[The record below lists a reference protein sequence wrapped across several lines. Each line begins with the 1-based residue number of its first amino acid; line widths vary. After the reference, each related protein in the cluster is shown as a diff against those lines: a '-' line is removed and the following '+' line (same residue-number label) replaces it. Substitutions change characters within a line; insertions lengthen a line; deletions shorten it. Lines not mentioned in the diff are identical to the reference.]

1 MSLINDAL
9 RRASQSERNQP
20 QRGSN
25 LVAMKPVPVEKISV
39 VSLVLAV
46 ACVVALALAGYFFW
60 QLWNARHQP
69 VRTVVAVRIT
79 APVSAQAVAQPVT
92 AVKAAPTVP
101 TAPANPAPAPV
112 IASAAPVAAQP
123 AASPAVAPSTA
134 APTAQAAP
142 PTAPA
147 PTAEKDLPV
156 IWPVQLKLS
165 AVFYSKT
172 HPRALINGNVYEIG
186 DQIQGVVVKSI
197 EKDAATVEWT
207 GHSKTLILGD

>member
-39 VSLVLAV
+39 VSVVLAM

-60 QLWNARHQP
+60 QLWNARHKP
-69 VRTVVAVRIT
+69 VLTVVAARVT
-79 APVSAQAVAQPVT
+79 TPVPDRAVAPPVV
-92 AVKAAPTVP
+92 AAKAAPAVP
-101 TAPANPAPAPV
+101 TAPPNPAPTPV

-134 APTAQAAP
+134 APPPQAAP
-142 PTAPA
+142 PTAPP

-172 HPRALINGNVYEIG
+172 HPRVLINGNIYEPG

-197 EKDAATVEWT
+197 EKDAATVEWS
-207 GHSKTLILGD
+207 GHSKVLILGD